1 VKFTKKNDVAATS
14 ISLGILMI
22 NNIGTLHNISINIH
36 KRYKDSREVVRNSPV
51 GEFITLIIEI
61 RSKSQPVYGIA
72 DKLV

>member
-1 VKFTKKNDVAATS
+1 MKFTKKNDVAATS